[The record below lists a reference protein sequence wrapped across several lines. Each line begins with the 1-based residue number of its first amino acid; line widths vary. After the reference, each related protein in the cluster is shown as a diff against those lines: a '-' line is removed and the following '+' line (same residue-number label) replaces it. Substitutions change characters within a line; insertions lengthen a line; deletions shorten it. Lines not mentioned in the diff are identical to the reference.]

1 MVCILVGPF
10 DLVTLGARPVLTQ
23 TALPRGAQKAV
34 APIRWTRAYK
44 LAPVFTGDVLTVF
57 TKTAATGRSSVTVSV
72 IVEAERYLGGEK
84 VIVTHATVKMV
95 SVNHAGHSVDFR
107 TKPDISEHPHV

>member
-1 MVCILVGPF
+1 LEARKHGLHRWVTILF
-10 DLVTLGARPVLTQ
+10 DRVEF
-23 TALPRGAQKAV
+23 K
-34 APIRWTRAYK
+34 
-44 LAPVFTGDVLTVF
+44 APVFTGDVLTVF

-84 VIVTHATVKMV
+84 IIVTHATVKMV

-107 TKPDISEHPHV
+107 TKPEISNHSRA